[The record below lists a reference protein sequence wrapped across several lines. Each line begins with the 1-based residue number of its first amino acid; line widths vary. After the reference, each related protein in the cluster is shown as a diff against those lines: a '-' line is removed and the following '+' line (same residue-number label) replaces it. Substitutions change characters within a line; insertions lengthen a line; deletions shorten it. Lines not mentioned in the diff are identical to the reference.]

1 MKKPEP
7 IEEARNFM
15 VAALLLMLGCVLLQS
30 LVGCVS
36 FPLPPT
42 GDEAGK
48 YGYIDVRVTYRPNF
62 ETIVSAMRRPNPDLA
77 TLRDK

>member
-1 MKKPEP
+1 MNIPEDK
-7 IEEARNFM
+7 AMSN
-15 VAALLLMLGCVLLQS
+15 LLLVGLSAVGIAFLAIQLM
-30 LVGCVS
+30 GCVS

-42 GDEAGK
+42 GDAAGK

-62 ETIVSAMRRPNPDLA
+62 QTIVDSMRRPNPDLA